1 MSVSGIGS
9 SSGFDFSKVVKNLDS
24 NGDGSVDKQEFVT
37 GAKARGVSEEDGS
50 KQFDKIDTKKT
61 GKITQSD
68 LEADV
73 KAQAATGKKPPP
85 SGGRPAGAQAA
96 GSTSQT
102 NASSTNSNYDKK
114 DANKDGTVT
123 AQEEI
128 LYNLKHPVEV
138 TTKKTASQVGE
149 NVDVNA

>member
-9 SSGFDFSKVVKNLDS
+9 SSGFDFSKMVKSLDS
-24 NGDGSVDKQEFVT
+24 NGDGSVDKQEFVV
-37 GAKARGVSEEDGS
+37 GAKTNGISEEDAG

-68 LEADV
+68 LEADF
-73 KAQAATGKKPPP
+73 KAQMANGKKTPPA
-85 SGGRPAGAQAA
+85 GGMPAGAQAA

-102 NASSTNSNYDKK
+102 STSSTDSTYDKK

-128 LYNLKHPVEV
+128 LYGLKHPAEV
-138 TTKKTASQVGE
+138 TTKNTASQVGE